1 MIVLVY
7 SQTYV
12 VKQKNEHKSIAMTE
26 IRAKSS
32 NEWNSEGLGG
42 FVETRLLVR
51 VEKLGELN
59 RSVGEK

>member
-7 SQTYV
+7 SNAYA
-12 VKQKNEHKSIAMTE
+12 VKHKNKQKSIAMTK

-51 VEKLGELN
+51 VAKLEELN
-59 RSVGEK
+59 RRVGEK